1 MSCETL
7 GAMLTRSMS
16 MSMSMLTL
24 CVNMAPETIGYMALE
39 TIGYMAS
46 ETTGFY
52 MASIGKR
59 TSRSNSGLFVRH
71 SLTYASRSIEIPLLL
86 SPT

>member
-16 MSMSMLTL
+16 MLTL
-24 CVNMAPETIGYMALE
+24 CVNMAPE

>member
-1 MSCETL
+1 MRDFGCHAHAQHEHAYALRKHGT
-7 GAMLTRSMS
+7 
-16 MSMSMLTL
+16 
-24 CVNMAPETIGYMALE
+24 MAPE

>member
-1 MSCETL
+1 MRDFGCHAHAQHEHAYALRKHGT
-7 GAMLTRSMS
+7 
-16 MSMSMLTL
+16 
-24 CVNMAPETIGYMALE
+24 MAPETIGYMAPE